1 MHPPP
6 PPALPIC
13 INHELHP
20 LCQSHQES
28 SLYRL
33 KILYKGNSQD
43 FYHNM
48 FIDLQTEEK
57 SLYPP
62 LSRKWLTPQ
71 PLGQIT

>member
-1 MHPPP
+1 MPPGCEQEGGQDID
-6 PPALPIC
+6 ALA
-13 INHELHP
+13 
-20 LCQSHQES
+20 QES

-62 LSRKWLTPQ
+62 LNRKWLTPQ